1 MALASWRPPGLP
13 QQPPEV
19 SRPCQKQ
26 LSPRSHLL
34 QVVSEALDIPV
45 QQQHLQHQQQCQQ
58 EQLLGVALQ
67 TPEVVE
73 TAKKFE
79 ISRQS
84 SPTPPPPISKTNVVT
99 ASDGQISNGF
109 VLHGQNLPYVFEE
122 ATDPS
127 GARKK
132 SSKILPVCAVC
143 GKKFVC
149 VTTMKRHLVTH
160 TGEKPFSCKICGK
173 QYTQKGNLRVHER
186 THRND
191 RPFQCQI
198 CHQKF
203 YRKEPMQ
210 KHQWRQHGIVHLK
223 SGRTTS
229 AKEMPVEQQKNL
241 TALGGHNN
249 QSVTNDSDHPK
260 VEIKTTA
267 ASSSPSPT
275 NENNNETSPIKLKMK
290 LAYQQQQQILLMDQ
304 CKIEQSPNPI
314 FKNTNNSSSS
324 PSDDLKSRSNNNW
337 IQEDKPLD
345 LSCSKSNNNSCIIS
359 QKFREIPQQK
369 LRLSDINQPSQLPIT
384 ITTTEK
390 TNTKTILPF
399 SKTYTTTI
407 TNVPTTTIQM
417 SDATGTL
424 SKLLQNFST
433 KSTTPAA
440 ANNNPPMPNQCSKLL
455 LHGLFQSE
463 GNTRTI

>member
-1 MALASWRPPGLP
+1 MALASWRPSAGHLP
-13 QQPPEV
+13 QPPDV

-45 QQQHLQHQQQCQQ
+45 HQQQQQQ
-58 EQLLGVALQ
+58 ELLGGVPLQ
-67 TPEVVE
+67 TPEVVIAE
-73 TAKKFE
+73 KSAAAKKFE
-79 ISRQS
+79 FSRQS
-84 SPTPPPPISKTNVVT
+84 SPSPPTSSKTNVVT

-109 VLHGQNLPYVFEE
+109 VLHGHNLPYVFEE

-223 SGRTTS
+223 SGRMTS
-229 AKEMPVEQQKNL
+229 SLPPSPPVEQQNHHSHTGSK
-241 TALGGHNN
+241 TSSI
-249 QSVTNDSDHPK
+249 QKDSDHPND
-260 VEIKTTA
+260 VEKSTL
-267 ASSSPSPT
+267 SSS
-275 NENNNETSPIKLKMK
+275 NNDNNNIETSPIKLKMK
-290 LAYQQQQQILLMDQ
+290 LAYQQQQQQILLMDQ
-304 CKIEQSPNPI
+304 CKIEQKSPRNPI
-314 FKNTNNSSSS
+314 LKNNSNNNNNNPSSS
-324 PSDDLKSRSNNNW
+324 DFKKSSTTNNW
-337 IQEDKPLD
+337 IQEIVTDKPLD
-345 LSCSKSNNNSCIIS
+345 LSCSKSNYNNYNSIIS
-359 QKFREIPQQK
+359 QK
-369 LRLSDINQPSQLPIT
+369 LSDNQPSQLP
-384 ITTTEK
+384 TEK
-390 TNTKTILPF
+390 TNITTTNTLPF
-399 SKTYTTTI
+399 SKTTI

-433 KSTTPAA
+433 TKKSTTTITPAT
-440 ANNNPPMPNQCSKLL
+440 NNPPTIPNQNCSKLL

-463 GNTRTI
+463 SSTRNI

>member
-1 MALASWRPPGLP
+1 MALASWRPSAGHLP
-13 QQPPEV
+13 QPSDV

-45 QQQHLQHQQQCQQ
+45 QQQQQQHHHQQQCQQ

-73 TAKKFE
+73 TSKIFE

-84 SPTPPPPISKTNVVT
+84 SPTPPTPSKTNVVT

-229 AKEMPVEQQKNL
+229 SLQPPVEQQKSNL
-241 TALGGHNN
+241 TALGSGHNNN
-249 QSVTNDSDHPK
+249 QSV
-260 VEIKTTA
+260 A
-267 ASSSPSPT
+267 
-275 NENNNETSPIKLKMK
+275 
-290 LAYQQQQQILLMDQ
+290 
-304 CKIEQSPNPI
+304 
-314 FKNTNNSSSS
+314 
-324 PSDDLKSRSNNNW
+324 
-337 IQEDKPLD
+337 
-345 LSCSKSNNNSCIIS
+345 
-359 QKFREIPQQK
+359 
-369 LRLSDINQPSQLPIT
+369 
-384 ITTTEK
+384 
-390 TNTKTILPF
+390 
-399 SKTYTTTI
+399 
-407 TNVPTTTIQM
+407 
-417 SDATGTL
+417 
-424 SKLLQNFST
+424 
-433 KSTTPAA
+433 
-440 ANNNPPMPNQCSKLL
+440 
-455 LHGLFQSE
+455 
-463 GNTRTI
+463 

>member
-1 MALASWRPPGLP
+1 MALASWRPPGHLP
-13 QQPPEV
+13 QPPDV

-34 QVVSEALDIPV
+34 QVVSEALDISI
-45 QQQHLQHQQQCQQ
+45 HQQQQQQQ
-58 EQLLGVALQ
+58 ELLGGVPLQ
-67 TPEVVE
+67 TPEVVIAE
-73 TAKKFE
+73 KSAAAKKFE
-79 ISRQS
+79 FSRQS
-84 SPTPPPPISKTNVVT
+84 SPSPPTSSKTNVVT

-109 VLHGQNLPYVFEE
+109 VLHGHNLPYVFEE

-223 SGRTTS
+223 SG
-229 AKEMPVEQQKNL
+229 KM
-241 TALGGHNN
+241 
-249 QSVTNDSDHPK
+249 
-260 VEIKTTA
+260 
-267 ASSSPSPT
+267 SSS
-275 NENNNETSPIKLKMK
+275 NNNINDNNNIETSPIKLKMK

-304 CKIEQSPNPI
+304 CKIEQKSPRDPI
-314 FKNTNNSSSS
+314 LNDN
-324 PSDDLKSRSNNNW
+324 SNNNNPSTFS
-337 IQEDKPLD
+337 DFK
-345 LSCSKSNNNSCIIS
+345 KSS
-359 QKFREIPQQK
+359 
-369 LRLSDINQPSQLPIT
+369 
-384 ITTTEK
+384 
-390 TNTKTILPF
+390 
-399 SKTYTTTI
+399 
-407 TNVPTTTIQM
+407 
-417 SDATGTL
+417 
-424 SKLLQNFST
+424 
-433 KSTTPAA
+433 
-440 ANNNPPMPNQCSKLL
+440 
-455 LHGLFQSE
+455 
-463 GNTRTI
+463 